1 MVEAA
6 KTPVAGSRN
15 RSDQAYQTLRAAI
28 IGTKLQP
35 NERLVESDLMRMLSV
50 SRSAVRTA
58 LVRLAQEGLVEHELN
73 RGAKV
78 RLVDERE
85 AAEILQTRMALEGLA
100 ARSAA
105 EKATRE
111 EVKEL
116 REIIKQMR
124 ALLDAGDLLGA
135 SDLNPKLHGR
145 ILEIADNRTVSRLVS
160 TLSSQVVRFQY
171 RTILMPGR
179 AEESHAE
186 HREIVDAIGKGD
198 ADRAEQA
205 VRHHLSRVVEALRA
219 RQAGLPL
226 V

>member
-6 KTPVAGSRN
+6 KTPVTRSRN
-15 RSDQAYQTLRAAI
+15 GSDQAYQTLRAAI
-28 IGTKLQP
+28 IGAKLQP

-85 AAEILQTRMALEGLA
+85 AAEILQTRTVLEGLA
-100 ARSAA
+100 ARAAA
-105 EKATRE
+105 EKASRE
-111 EVKEL
+111 QVKEL

-145 ILEIADNRTVSRLVS
+145 ILEIADIRTVTRLVS

-171 RTILMPGR
+171 RTILVPGR
-179 AEESHAE
+179 AEQSHAE

-198 ADRAEQA
+198 PDRAEQA
-205 VRHHLSRVVEALRA
+205 VRDHLSRVVEALRA